1 MESKTEKRAK
11 YINSL
16 LLGRKRDIKYEM
28 SNTQPGLVNTEAEEY
43 IDIDQGNDQSEK
55 EDESVIPMIQE
66 LRTETTES
74 KEETL
79 TDILD
84 CYNSNFLHDFN
95 PQHHIPYLDF
105 FLQHT
110 LPPQMLALDASQ
122 PWMVY
127 WLVNSLYI
135 MQNGNIGDELRSRI
149 KDKFIVQSSVSPF
162 SALPRPASFGPF
174 AGGIMQYPHLA
185 SNYAAILSLVLCEDE
200 EVLSKIDKDYVYE
213 WLMSLKLPDGSFETC
228 EKCGETDTRGVYCAL
243 SIASLLGIMSEE
255 LVENSLDFL
264 IKCQAYEGGF
274 GGRPFEEAHGGYT
287 FCALASLVIIIDYL
301 HGAKKTLNNFIDVDM
316 LLRWISARQDN
327 EAFGLN
333 GRSNKLVDGCYSFWI
348 GGTGSILEAYGYTNP
363 IDKEKLRAYILQCC
377 QSDEFPGLRDKP
389 GMRSDFYHTNYV
401 LLGLCCVDSQFSL
414 NNENHSTF
422 SIEATLRNSKDIPG
436 VAKINPIYGLPCSI
450 IAKVYS
456 WLSQEDK
463 EKNENAI

>member
-1 MESKTEKRAK
+1 MESKIEKRAK
-11 YINSL
+11 YINNL
-16 LLGRKRDIKYEM
+16 LLGRKRDVKYE
-28 SNTQPGLVNTEAEEY
+28 SSEEQADLVNAEDQEY
-43 IDIDQGNDQSEK
+43 IDTDQGKDQSD
-55 EDESVIPMIQE
+55 EDSVISMVKE

-79 TDILD
+79 MAILD
-84 CYNSNFLHDFN
+84 CYNSKFLHDFK
-95 PQHHIPYLDF
+95 PQYHTPYLNF

-135 MQNGNIGDELRSRI
+135 MQDGDIGDELRTKI
-149 KDKFIVQSSVSPF
+149 KDKLLVQSSVSPL
-162 SALPRPASFGPF
+162 SSSQRPAPFGPF
-174 AGGIMQYPHLA
+174 AGGVMQYPHLA
-185 SNYAAILSLVLCEDE
+185 SNYAALLSLVLCEDQE
-200 EVLSKIDKDYVYE
+200 AFNKIDKDYVYE
-213 WLMSLKLPDGSFETC
+213 WLMGLKLADGSFETC

-243 SIASLLGIMSEE
+243 SIANLLGLMSEE

-264 IKCQAYEGGF
+264 IQCQTYEGGF

-287 FCALASLVIIIDYL
+287 FCAVASLVIIVDYL
-301 HGAKKTLNNFIDVDM
+301 HGCKKTLNDFIDVDM
-316 LLRWISARQDN
+316 LLRWISSRQDN
-327 EAFGLN
+327 EAYGLN

-401 LLGLCCVDSQFSL
+401 LLGLCCADSQFHLKSSTQSTL
-414 NNENHSTF
+414 N
-422 SIEATLRNSKDIPG
+422 IEATITENKDMPG
-436 VAKINPIYGLPCSI
+436 IAKINPVYGLPCSTI
-450 IAKVYS
+450 SKVHS
-456 WLSQEDK
+456 WLSEES
-463 EKNENAI
+463 EKK